1 MNAKYFPCLFYLFFE
16 QKWSNRK
23 KNATYLR
30 FSGKWKMKFQAEEM
44 NRRKKNNEKKQTSIN
59 KYVCT
64 SAKSIYVYVYNL
76 EAAIQQLAVTIEHQ
90 Y

>member
-1 MNAKYFPCLFYLFFE
+1 MQMNAKYFPCLFYLFFE

-44 NRRKKNNEKKQTSIN
+44 NRRKKKQRKKANEHKQI
-59 KYVCT
+59 C
-64 SAKSIYVYVYNL
+64 VY
-76 EAAIQQLAVTIEHQ
+76 EC
-90 Y
+90 